1 MTRPRPKD
9 KVGARAAQVATQG
22 PHRER
27 PEPDHFAGAPVVVPI
42 PDKRRRLAAGKLGMR
57 LFIVTL
63 AVLFASSILA
73 FLFVRFAPPGDQTTA
88 SAWSSAGVPREL
100 WLSTAFL
107 LASSLFLE
115 RGVRSLRSGARD
127 RGLQAL
133 RGAGALAL
141 AFLLVQSW
149 CWVRVAKELGIV
161 AAGGEP
167 ESSPLAVW
175 SFIVLTAL
183 HALHVI
189 GGLVPFALVLRRIA
203 SGRYT
208 ASAHDGLL
216 HLRLYWHFLGVVWL
230 ALFATL
236 ALLLGPG

>member
-1 MTRPRPKD
+1 M
-9 KVGARAAQVATQG
+9 RAAQGATQG
-22 PHRER
+22 PRRDRAET
-27 PEPDHFAGAPVVVPI
+27 EHFGGVKVVVPI
-42 PDKRRRLAAGKLGMR
+42 PDRRRRLAAAKLGMR

-73 FLFVRFAPPGDQTTA
+73 FLFVRFAPSGEQSTESTWSTA
-88 SAWSSAGVPREL
+88 GLPPEL
-100 WLSTAFL
+100 WLSTAL
-107 LASSLFLE
+107 LAASSVALE
-115 RGVRSLRSGARD
+115 RGFRALRSGGRNRSLRAIRV
-127 RGLQAL
+127 
-133 RGAGALAL
+133 AGGLAL
-141 AFLLVQSW
+141 AFLFMQGW
-149 CWVRVAKELGIV
+149 CWVRVAGELGIV

-167 ESSPLAVW
+167 ESAPLAVW

-208 ASAHDGLL
+208 ASSHEGLL

-236 ALLLGPG
+236 AILLG